1 MDKIITT
8 PAQENYIETIYHL
21 SLRGP
26 VRPSELADTLGVK
39 RASVSKYIVTL
50 VGKGLVKHL
59 PRGDIYLTDQ
69 GIGLAKSIL
78 KRDKCLTRLL
88 VDVCNMPPEDA
99 ESEVHR
105 LEHLVSDDDQN
116 VRLLTRQC
124 LEAEGMIVVEAADGL
139 ETLDVFVRE
148 RPDLVFLDV
157 EMPII
162 SGFDLLESLEN
173 SPQIILIT
181 GKPDYALKAFDY
193 DVTDYLHK
201 PITMA
206 RFDASVKRAVA
217 KYEQMH
223 QVHEDEEHIFVKSN
237 LKKRKVILNDIK
249 WIEALGDYI
258 KLVTDEANI
267 VILSTMKSFEKQL
280 PEEKFLRIHKS
291 YIVNLEKIE
300 KFNSKNVEVSG
311 RSIPLS
317 RNKKTELAEALSNV

>member
-1 MDKIITT
+1 MKLRCIIVDDSSMQRMAVAKLVNSH
-8 PAQENYIETIYHL
+8 PQLAMVAEYSNAIE
-21 SLRGP
+21 
-26 VRPSELADTLGVK
+26 AK
-39 RASVSKYIVTL
+39 N
-50 VGKGLVKHL
+50 
-59 PRGDIYLTDQ
+59 
-69 GIGLAKSIL
+69 GIKNLE
-78 KRDKCLTRLL
+78 
-88 VDVCNMPPEDA
+88 VD
-99 ESEVHR
+99 
-105 LEHLVSDDDQN
+105 L
-116 VRLLTRQC
+116 
-124 LEAEGMIVVEAADGL
+124 I
-139 ETLDVFVRE
+139 
-148 RPDLVFLDV
+148 FLDV

-173 SPQIILIT
+173 SPQVILIT

-206 RFDASVKRAVA
+206 RFDASVKRAIS
-217 KYEQMH
+217 KFEQMH

-267 VILSTMKSFEKQL
+267 VILSTMKSFEKEL
-280 PEEKFLRIHKS
+280 PEKFLRIHKS
-291 YIVNLEKIE
+291 YIVNLERIE